1 MNETT
6 RKIKIKVTQKKTANG
21 KSFNTFKTFSKN
33 GRAIEVKFRKE
44 VKNVP
49 EKDCYIVAVEDDL
62 HLNTSGEYPVMW
74 VKAIQSIE
82 DLETASVESNRKRL
96 AEFFD

>member
-6 RKIKIKVTQKKTANG
+6 RKIKIKVTPKKTADG
-21 KSFNTFKTFSKN
+21 RTFNTFKTFSKN

-49 EKDCYIVAVEDDL
+49 EKDCFIVANEDDL

-74 VKAIQSIE
+74 VQAIIDTE
-82 DLETASVESNRKRL
+82 DLTTASAEANRKKL
-96 AEFFD
+96 AEYFD